1 MTYRPPL
8 IAIVGR
14 PNVGKSTLFNRLLG
28 HRTAIVHD
36 LPGVTRDRHYGTC
49 TMLNHP
55 VRLVDTGG
63 FAPGEHEGMLP
74 LMREQATIAIDE
86 ADAIVFLCNA
96 RDGVTATDEEIAE
109 VLRRTDKPVLC
120 VANKCDTERLEVE
133 AMALYS
139 LGFDQV
145 LPLAAEH
152 NRGVVD
158 LLEALVEVLDS
169 RGAFEG
175 EEPEPEVP
183 LEEEEHEKVRGG
195 IVPRIRVAF
204 VGRPN
209 VGKSTLVNKLLGHER
224 VICADMPGTTR
235 DAIDI
240 DFTWKDEAFTL
251 VDTAGLRRKRAV
263 QEAIEQYSV
272 SQAVRAIER
281 CHVAVLVLDATQPL
295 ADQDSKIAALIQD
308 RARACVVAV
317 NKWDLVDKTTMT
329 MKGYEI
335 ALADQ
340 MPFLHDVPSV
350 FISAKS
356 GQRVENLFEKVREV
370 YAAFNL
376 RIGTGELNRWLNALQ
391 ESHQAPTYRG
401 KSLRMYYAAQ
411 VGVRPPQFVIQV
423 NTLGAI
429 SPAYERFLTAQMR
442 QKWELLGAPIKL
454 RLKKKAARR
463 ARIGGVG
470 AGESPYPDAE
480 DLEAD
485 AGDFGPDPDELGS
498 DFDDFEE

>member
-1 MTYRPPL
+1 MTYVTPL

-49 TMLNHP
+49 TLMNHTI
-55 VRLVDTGG
+55 RLVDTGG
-63 FAPGEHEGMLP
+63 FAPGESEGMLP
-74 LMREQATIAIDE
+74 LMREQAQIAIDE
-86 ADAIVFLCNA
+86 ADAILFLCNA
-96 RDGVTATDEEIAE
+96 RDGVTAADEEIAD
-109 VLRRTDKPVLC
+109 VLRRTEKPVFC
-120 VANKCDTERLEVE
+120 AANKCDSDRLDLE

-139 LGFDQV
+139 LGFDEIYPV
-145 LPLAAEH
+145 AAEH
-152 NRGVVD
+152 NRGVID
-158 LLEALVEVLDS
+158 LVEAIVAVLEE

-175 EEPEPEVP
+175 EEPEPEAP
-183 LEEEEHEKVRGG
+183 LEPTEKVRGG
-195 IVPRIRVAF
+195 VVERVRVAF

-224 VICADMPGTTR
+224 VICADVPGTTR

-251 VDTAGLRRKRAV
+251 VDTAGLRRKRNV
-263 QEAIEQYSV
+263 EEAIEQYSV

-281 CHVAVLVLDATQPL
+281 CHVAVLVLDATKPL
-295 ADQDSKIAALIQD
+295 ADQDSKIAALILD
-308 RARACVVAV
+308 RSRACVVAV

-329 MKGYEI
+329 MKGYEL
-335 ALADQ
+335 ALADW
-340 MPFLHDVPSV
+340 MPFLSHVPSV

-370 YAAFNL
+370 YACFNR

-391 ESHQAPTYRG
+391 DSHQAPTYRS

-429 SPAYERFLTAQMR
+429 SPAYERFLMGQMR
-442 QKWELLGAPIKL
+442 QQWDLLGTPLKL

-463 ARIGGVG
+463 ARIGGIG
-470 AGESPYPDAE
+470 AGQSPELDPD
-480 DLEAD
+480 DFEAD
-485 AGDFGPDPDELGS
+485 GGDFGPDPDEDDV
-498 DFDDFEE
+498 DFDDTEE